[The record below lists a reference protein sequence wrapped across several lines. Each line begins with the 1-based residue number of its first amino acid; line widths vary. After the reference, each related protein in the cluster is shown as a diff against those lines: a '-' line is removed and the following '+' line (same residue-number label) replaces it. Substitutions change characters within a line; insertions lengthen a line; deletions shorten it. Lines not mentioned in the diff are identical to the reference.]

1 MAVNK
6 VNFGSNT
13 LIDLTG
19 DTLESAEQ
27 LLKGIIAHAKDGTT
41 IEGTL
46 EAGGG
51 GGSSARVIFPP
62 ADGWSAHQI
71 FYYGSHSMGT
81 CSFDNGVFTGS
92 AVSNQ
97 GAGMISMLTDLSGV
111 NTVRIEFTASGT
123 IDGYYGQVCAYV
135 NADTL
140 NSGDNRVAEKV
151 ASAAE
156 ISAGVMDIDVSSLSG
171 SYYIIAGVDVWR
183 SGKSAGCT
191 ISKIRLE

>member
-1 MAVNK
+1 MAKKLYEESGIRAIADAIREKN
-6 VNFGSNT
+6 G
-13 LIDLTG
+13 LTE
-19 DTLESAEQ
+19 TYTVSEMAAAVLALS
-27 LLKGIIAHAKDGTT
+27 
-41 IEGTL
+41 
-46 EAGGG
+46 
-51 GGSSARVIFPP
+51 GGSSAQVIFPP
-62 ADGWSAHQI
+62 VDGWSAHQI
-71 FYYGSHSMGT
+71 FYYGSHSLGT

-135 NADTL
+135 NGDRL
-140 NSGDNRVAEKV
+140 NSGDNRVVEKV

-171 SYYIIAGVDVWR
+171 SYYIIAGVDVWS
-183 SGKSAGCT
+183 SGKSASCT

>member
-1 MAVNK
+1 MAKKLYEESGIQAIADAIREKN
-6 VNFGSNT
+6 G
-13 LIDLTG
+13 LTE
-19 DTLESAEQ
+19 TYTVSEMAAAVLALS
-27 LLKGIIAHAKDGTT
+27 
-41 IEGTL
+41 
-46 EAGGG
+46 
-51 GGSSARVIFPP
+51 GGSAAQVIFPP

-81 CSFDNGVFTGS
+81 CSFDGGVFTGS

-135 NADTL
+135 NGDRL
-140 NSGDNRVAEKV
+140 NSGDNRVVEKV

-171 SYYIIAGVDVWR
+171 SYYIITGVDVWS
-183 SGKSAGCT
+183 SGKSASCT